1 MAFLRPEITALLL
14 PVALLV
20 SACSSDSVVDEQ
32 EAPVPESNELM
43 RFTSYNV
50 NEQAG
55 TRAGSSLNQGFLVS
69 CWKDFAGAK
78 QQDVMGKY
86 EVQYKQN
93 AWYGT
98 SEWCYIGEP
107 ESFYQRQIERYWD
120 FYNFPY
126 RFHAISPCPSHDD
139 IASFTLDGQK
149 LTIPQT
155 VTYSY
160 QTATDGALSIPTP
173 QAEPY
178 LVAQVSRDGEGK
190 DLDHVIKDA
199 NGNPVQINTTSATL
213 NRSVALPFHHLTS
226 KVRFGI
232 YCNDDDAASIADDRI
247 ISDVIIKV
255 ISTGFTTTAKGF
267 EATGLTTGSM
277 MDGTFGPKTTTD
289 AGVTLL
295 TAATGATDIDPK
307 RQLNQCTSQ
316 AKAYMCEVPDGL
328 LQIPQQNVEM
338 TVTVKIGDVTYHDE
352 HVVLTLPDNTTTTQ
366 FTWDPNTIYTYYIVL
381 QRFDPRPIHFT
392 CVLQPWQDI
401 SGSLSTD
408 LEK

>member
-1 MAFLRPEITALLL
+1 MAFSRPEISPWLLS
-14 PVALLV
+14 VALLA
-20 SACSSDSVVDEQ
+20 SACSSDSVVEEP
-32 EAPVPESNELM
+32 EASVPESNELM

-50 NEQAG
+50 SEQAG
-55 TRAGSSLNQGFLVS
+55 TRAGSALNQGFLVS
-69 CWKDFAGAK
+69 CWKAFAGSK

-93 AWYGT
+93 DWYGT

-120 FYNFPY
+120 FNNFPY
-126 RFHAISPCPSHDD
+126 RFHAISPCPAHTD
-139 IASFTLDGQK
+139 IANFTLDGQK

-160 QTATDGALSIPTP
+160 QTAAEGTLSMPTP

-178 LVAQVSRDGEGK
+178 LVAQVSRDGAGK
-190 DLDHVIKDA
+190 DLDHVINDA
-199 NGNPVQINTTSATL
+199 DGNPVQINTSSATL

-232 YCNDDDAASIADDRI
+232 YCDDDDAASISDGRI
-247 ISDVIIKV
+247 ISDVTVKV
-255 ISTGFTTTAKGF
+255 ISSGFVTDAKGY

-277 MDGTFGPKTTTD
+277 MDGAFGPKTTTD

-295 TAATGATDIDPK
+295 TAAIGSTTPDVK
-307 RQLNQCTSQ
+307 RQINQCTSQ

-328 LQIPQQNVEM
+328 LQMPQQNVEM
-338 TVTVKIGDVTYHDE
+338 TVSLKIGDVTYHDE
-352 HVVLTLPDNTTTTQ
+352 HIVLVLPDNTTTTQ
-366 FTWDPNTIYTYYIVL
+366 FTWEPNTIYTYYIVL
-381 QRFDPRPIHFT
+381 KRFDPRPIHFT